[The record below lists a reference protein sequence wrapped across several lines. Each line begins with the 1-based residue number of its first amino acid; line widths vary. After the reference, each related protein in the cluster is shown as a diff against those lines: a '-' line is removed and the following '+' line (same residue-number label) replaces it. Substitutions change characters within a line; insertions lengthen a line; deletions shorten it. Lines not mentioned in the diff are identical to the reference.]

1 MVWPIKGFRLRH
13 FAAIL
18 GRGQV
23 TVKGMQ
29 GQNVGMPEDRT
40 RLFSGRRRC
49 ARNVSLLAKTRK
61 EVEIKKILTCC
72 ARPNYN
78 NALLT
83 ATFVGGFA
91 QSLRGKR

>member
-1 MVWPIKGFRLRH
+1 MPIAPFKTDAPLVIDTNAVLPFPEK
-13 FAAIL
+13 
-18 GRGQV
+18 
-23 TVKGMQ
+23 TVRAYSAGD
-29 GQNVGMPEDRT
+29 G
-40 RLFSGRRRC
+40 RC

-83 ATFVGGFA
+83 ATFVAGLL
-91 QSLRGKR
+91 SLCAVSGN